1 MVRECEKV
9 GAVEEA
15 LVLVLVDMAELG
27 SGGLDVR
34 EAEPALGVLA
44 REEDVSMRRTAG
56 ER

>member
-34 EAEPALGVLA
+34 EVEPALGVLA